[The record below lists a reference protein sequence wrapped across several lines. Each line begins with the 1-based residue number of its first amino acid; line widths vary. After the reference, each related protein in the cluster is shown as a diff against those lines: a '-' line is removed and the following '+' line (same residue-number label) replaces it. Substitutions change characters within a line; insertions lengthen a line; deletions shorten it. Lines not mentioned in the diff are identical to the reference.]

1 MPADDVTPS
10 GDTPPPPPPPGRPP
24 PPPIVWETETSTR
37 DQAPEWVRT
46 TALNAA
52 DIETRGNRN
61 G

>member
-1 MPADDVTPS
+1 MSADDVTPAS
-10 GDTPPPPPPPGRPP
+10 DPPPPPPPPGRPP

-37 DQAPEWVRT
+37 EQDRGSIRT

-52 DIETRGNRN
+52 DIETRGDRN